1 MGISFGPPHVTCTA
15 WTIVDRASGESIATN
30 KSDAPMHVAS
40 TTKIMTAYLVFKL
53 AAAHPEVLDEV
64 LTFSKRADDT
74 VGSTAGI
81 RAGESLTVDELMYGL
96 LLPSG
101 NDASVALA
109 EHFGRRF
116 AESAKSLDEQQSFDR
131 FIEQMNLTAS
141 ELNMQQT
148 HFVNPHGLTD
158 KAHLSSATDLARL
171 AKAALDV
178 PRFRDYVTCRQ
189 HGCEVIGI
197 GGYKRNLKWENT
209 NRLLSIDGYT
219 GLKTGTTDAAGACL
233 VSCSQRDGR
242 ELIVVVLNAANSDAR
257 YVDARNLHAFGWRK
271 LR

>member
-1 MGISFGPPHVTCTA
+1 MLKF
-15 WTIVDRASGESIATN
+15 AT
-30 KSDAPMHVAS
+30 V
-40 TTKIMTAYLVFKL
+40 
-53 AAAHPEVLDEV
+53 HPEVLDEV

-74 VGSTAGI
+74 VGSTAGV
-81 RAGESLTVDELMYGL
+81 RAGESLTVGELMYGL

-109 EHFGRRF
+109 EHFGRKF
-116 AESAKSLDEQQSFDR
+116 AKPDAELDDKQSFDR
-131 FIEQMNLTAS
+131 FIEQMNETAR
-141 ELNMQQT
+141 ELNMLQT
-148 HFVNPHGLTD
+148 NYVNPHGLTD

-171 AKAALDV
+171 ARAALEL

-189 HGCEVIGI
+189 HGCEVIGT

-209 NRLLSIDGYT
+209 NRLLSIDGYM

-242 ELIVVVLNAANSDAR
+242 ELIVVVLNAANLDAR

-271 LR
+271 LGNSTQ

>member
-1 MGISFGPPHVTCTA
+1 
-15 WTIVDRASGESIATN
+15 
-30 KSDAPMHVAS
+30 
-40 TTKIMTAYLVFKL
+40 
-53 AAAHPEVLDEV
+53 
-64 LTFSKRADDT
+64 
-74 VGSTAGI
+74 
-81 RAGESLTVDELMYGL
+81 MYGL

-109 EHFGRRF
+109 EHFGRKF
-116 AESAKSLDEQQSFDR
+116 GKSDASLDDQQSFDL

-158 KAHLSSATDLARL
+158 KAHLSSAADLARL

-189 HGCEVIGI
+189 HGCEVIGV

-209 NRLLSIDGYT
+209 NRLLTIDGYT

-233 VSCSQRDGR
+233 VSSSQRDGR

-271 LR
+271 SP